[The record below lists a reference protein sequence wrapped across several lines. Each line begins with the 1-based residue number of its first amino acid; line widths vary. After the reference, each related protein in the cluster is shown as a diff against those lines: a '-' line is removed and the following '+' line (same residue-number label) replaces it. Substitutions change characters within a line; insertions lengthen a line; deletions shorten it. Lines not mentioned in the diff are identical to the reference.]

1 MPERISFKKVFHVLE
16 RAVSVAH
23 QRHDYIASNIS
34 NLDTSN
40 YKPKDVDFKAAL
52 SRAIE
57 SDTGISLS
65 KTHPGHMNA
74 GTGPEGSLQ
83 PVEESG
89 EWNGYNWVNIDKEMV
104 KLIENNL
111 LHRTAV
117 EVMLRKIATVKDVI
131 REGGR

>member
-1 MPERISFKKVFHVLE
+1 MSEISFKKIFHTLE
-16 RAVSVAH
+16 RTVSLAH
-23 QRHDYIASNIS
+23 QRHDSIASNIS

-40 YKPKDVDFKAAL
+40 YKPRDIDFKGAL

-57 SDTGISLS
+57 SDNGISLS
-65 KTHPGHMNA
+65 KTHPGHMDV
-74 GTGPEGSLQ
+74 GMDPDGSLQ
-83 PVEESG
+83 PVEETG

-117 EVMLRKIATVKDVI
+117 EVLLRKIATLKEVI

>member
-1 MPERISFKKVFHVLE
+1 MPERISFKKVFQVLE

-40 YKPKDVDFKAAL
+40 YKPKDIDFKAAL
-52 SRAIE
+52 GRAIE
-57 SDTGISLS
+57 SDKDISLS
-65 KTHPGHMNA
+65 KTHPGHMDV
-74 GTGPEGSLQ
+74 GMDPDGSVQPTEEG
-83 PVEESG
+83 G

-117 EVMLRKIATVKDVI
+117 EVLLRKIATLKEVI

>member
-1 MPERISFKKVFHVLE
+1 MSDRVSFRKVFQVLE

-40 YKPKDVDFKAAL
+40 YKPKDIDFKAAL

-57 SDTGISLS
+57 SDTSIGLT
-65 KTHPGHMNA
+65 KTDSGHMDV
-74 GTGPEGSLQ
+74 GIDPEGSVQ
-83 PVEESG
+83 PVEEGG

-111 LHRTAV
+111 LHRTAA
-117 EVMLRKIATVKDVI
+117 EVLLRKIATLKEVI